1 MPRSGTRSGRSG
13 CEDAEEVPRQPSP
26 PPVDGLVLSG
36 LTELAVGAL
45 SGWLYALAI
54 ADPEKAKALGV
65 RSVPRL
71 RQWHLDLIAL
81 GGLTVLTGTALP
93 DLPSRVKLPLG
104 IGAWTNAMSFPVL
117 MFNPPAKDKPLYRGA
132 VGGSFISHLHRFRRS
147 CPGGLQALAVKK

>member
-1 MPRSGTRSGRSG
+1 MRRKS
-13 CEDAEEVPRQPSP
+13 PRQPSP
-26 PPVDGLVLSG
+26 PPVDGLVVSG

-45 SGWLYALAI
+45 TGWLYALAI
-54 ADPEKAKALGV
+54 ADPEKAKALGI

-104 IGAWTNAMSFPVL
+104 IGAWTNAMSFAVL
-117 MFNPPAKDKPLYRGA
+117 MFDPPAKDKPLYRGA
-132 VGGSFISHLHRFRRS
+132 VGGSFILTSTGFVGAAREGFKRWRQS
-147 CPGGLQALAVKK
+147 R